1 MKEMIQQIIREEMM
15 KAMSKQYF
23 FMAGLPRSGS
33 TLLSSILN
41 QNPDI
46 HSGPSSP
53 VVPTMLALENSM
65 ANDEL
70 FRAYPKVPQAAKII
84 SSVLDN
90 YYGDVE
96 KRVIIDKNRSWVNR
110 LHYIP
115 GYFGIEPKVLC
126 PVRNI
131 DEILTSFITMQRR
144 TPITAEGKINFIDEM
159 LVKNNVLLT
168 DDNRCEFLASPN
180 GILGQSYFGIQQ
192 ALMEGKQKSLHFIE
206 YDDLMNNPEETMRKI
221 YEFLG
226 LEYFQ
231 HDFSK
236 IENKHKENDAEVYGL
251 NDMHDVREALGK
263 TSPDPRDILSEKTLE
278 RCKGLEFWRNLEDF
292 VQKEVSESAEGESSS
307 EDTKYV
313 DAAELANS
321 GDSGDENLIG
331 A

>member
-1 MKEMIQQIIREEMM
+1 MKEMIKEIIREEMM
-15 KAMSKQYF
+15 RTMVKQYY

-53 VVPTMLALENSM
+53 VVSTMLILENSL
-65 ANDEL
+65 ATDEL
-70 FRAYPKVPQAAKII
+70 FRAYPKPAEAAKII
-84 SSVLDN
+84 SSVLENFYSDIN
-90 YYGDVE
+90 

-144 TPITAEGKINFIDEM
+144 TPVTKEGKLNFIDEM
-159 LVKNNVLLT
+159 LVKSNMLLT

-180 GILGQSYFGIQQ
+180 GILGQSYFGLQQ
-192 ALMEGKQKSLHFIE
+192 ALIEGKQKSLHFIE
-206 YDDLMNNPEETMRKI
+206 YDDLMNNPDETLRKI
-221 YEFLG
+221 YEFLE
-226 LEYFQ
+226 LPFYQ

-236 IENKHKENDAEVYGL
+236 IENTHKELDSEVYGVD
-251 NDMHDVREALGK
+251 DMHDVRPTINK
-263 TSPDPRDILSEKTLE
+263 VSPNPNEILSEQVLE
-278 RCKGLEFWRNLEDF
+278 KCKNLEFWRNLEDF
-292 VQKEVSESAEGESSS
+292 ETVNTENLQSQTSNQTT
-307 EDTKYV
+307 DN
-313 DAAELANS
+313 DN
-321 GDSGDENLIG
+321 NLIG
-331 A
+331 G